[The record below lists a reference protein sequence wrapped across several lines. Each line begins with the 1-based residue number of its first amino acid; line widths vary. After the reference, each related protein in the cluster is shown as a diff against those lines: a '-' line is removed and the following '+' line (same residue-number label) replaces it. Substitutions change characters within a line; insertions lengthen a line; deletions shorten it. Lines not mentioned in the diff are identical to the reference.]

1 MISFLANI
9 FRGVSFIMGITAPP
23 PGEDERP
30 FVFLWLGIIVFVAVF
45 VALLFYVISRMHIS

>member
-23 PGEDERP
+23 PGEDERS

-45 VALLFYVISRMHIS
+45 VVLLFYAISRIHIS